1 MNMDILAYVYESK
14 MADDATF
21 TISSY
26 IQGYH
31 EYKDSWNP
39 VPNQCLET
47 KAEVTNIVDRYA
59 VAVLQE
65 DEVVGHLPKGKL
77 GRYAKTI
84 SFFFTASVRNTCL
97 VIVSGRAV
105 NLGDGKG
112 MQVPCQLKFE
122 GLKLY
127 IETLRT
133 ELEAM
138 EL

>member
-1 MNMDILAYVYESK
+1 MYDKY
-14 MADDATF
+14 
-21 TISSY
+21 
-26 IQGYH
+26 
-31 EYKDSWNP
+31 SWNP

-84 SFFFTASVRNTCL
+84 SFFLTASVRNTCL
-97 VIVSGRAV
+97 VIVSGKAV
-105 NLGDGKG
+105 NLGDRKG
-112 MQVPCQLKFE
+112 MQVTCQLKFE
-122 GLKLY
+122 GPKLY
-127 IETLRT
+127 IETLRS

>member
-1 MNMDILAYVYESK
+1 
-14 MADDATF
+14 MAGDATF

-26 IQGYH
+26 VRGYH

-39 VPNQCLET
+39 VPNQCSET
-47 KAEVTNIVDRYA
+47 KAEVTNIVDRYV

-65 DEVVGHLPKGKL
+65 DEVVGHSPKGKL

-84 SFFFTASVRNTCL
+84 SFFLTASVHNTCL
-97 VIVSGRAV
+97 VIVSGKAV

-122 GLKLY
+122 GPKLY
-127 IETLRT
+127 LRS